1 MESRKIV
8 LMKLSL
14 EERNGDADVKNR
26 LEDTAGE
33 GKGRTNL

>member
-1 MESRKIV
+1 MESRKTV

-26 LEDTAGE
+26 LADTAGE
-33 GKGRTNL
+33 GEGRTN